1 MVTQCHSTT
10 FQHMDTME
18 TDTGAQG
25 QGQGVKSEL

>member
-18 TDTGAQG
+18 TDMGA